1 MIRVSKILAV
11 ITALGIPAFVAAET
25 TAKNPC
31 EGEGNVAK
39 LIAQTR
45 LMPGADIN
53 DMIARF
59 GEEPAFR
66 EMVLQAF
73 ELPLITTE
81 PARTRLAEEFGNS
94 WSLNCYRNGPTIP
107 LKSSSE

>member
-1 MIRVSKILAV
+1 MRQFVFAVLAMLFAHHAHAQGTSQTD
-11 ITALGIPAFVAAET
+11 ICA
-25 TAKNPC
+25 
-31 EGEGNVAK
+31 GEGRFAK

-94 WSLNCYRNGPTIP
+94 WSLKCYRNGPTIP